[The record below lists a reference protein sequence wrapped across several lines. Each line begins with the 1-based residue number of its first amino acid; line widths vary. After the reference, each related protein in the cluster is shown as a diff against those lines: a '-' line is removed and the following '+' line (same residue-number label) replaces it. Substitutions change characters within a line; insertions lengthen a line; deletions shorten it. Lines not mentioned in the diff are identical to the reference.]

1 MLRILSKIIVRERVS
16 CKANALPKDIIAQY
30 LQGSENLKNLRLYG
44 LVVGALTRSRQKKFQ
59 IKFESIG
66 DGLLIVDIR
75 AGNLRHEKQVTL
87 SSEVAEQSTIHT
99 KLLESSENSL
109 DEEDYA
115 SDASNVSEVDL
126 TTTSIW
132 KEQPITIDQRAI
144 QLTYNR
150 PCQINLPSVRL
161 WVLMSIVPVSDRRYY
176 WRTQENTQPLM
187 SFNFQRWMNRKPQ
200 CIIATASTT
209 ANADEVRHVVKN
221 NTSSEIVK
229 FTRPKVFY
237 EYSQAKGA
245 HEEAHNLSHFDFRR
259 RLADEMLGI
268 DYN

>member
-1 MLRILSKIIVRERVS
+1 
-16 CKANALPKDIIAQY
+16 
-30 LQGSENLKNLRLYG
+30 
-44 LVVGALTRSRQKKFQ
+44 
-59 IKFESIG
+59 
-66 DGLLIVDIR
+66 
-75 AGNLRHEKQVTL
+75 TL

-99 KLLESSENSL
+99 ELLESSENSS

-150 PCQINLPSVRL
+150 PCRINLPSVSLSSPFTIFSRFLPMNYIEQNIVRSINLLGRKNNLNWIDININEYKIWLEL

-187 SFNFQRWMNRKPQ
+187 PFNFQRWMSMLRFEQIVSQHTLMMPH
-200 CIIATASTT
+200 
-209 ANADEVRHVVKN
+209 EL
-221 NTSSEIVK
+221 EI
-229 FTRPKVFY
+229 TN
-237 EYSQAKGA
+237 
-245 HEEAHNLSHFDFRR
+245 HNDCLFS
-259 RLADEMLGI
+259 
-268 DYN
+268 